1 MTISKKFIIVGLLF
15 FTISA
20 YSQERTNYNIG
31 DKFPDFELK
40 TVDGKNIT
48 LESLKDKVVFINFWF
63 TACVPCIEEM
73 PTLND
78 LQEAYKDK
86 VEFLSVTFDKVD
98 KVQKF
103 LSKREFNFK
112 HIVDAKSLLI
122 EKMKNQ
128 EYPKNLIIDRN
139 GIITYFRGGL
149 PFTKDKKTG
158 KMVPF
163 PYTFFKEPIENALA
177 K

>member
-1 MTISKKFIIVGLLF
+1 
-15 FTISA
+15 
-20 YSQERTNYNIG
+20 
-31 DKFPDFELK
+31 
-40 TVDGKNIT
+40 
-48 LESLKDKVVFINFWF
+48 
-63 TACVPCIEEM
+63 M

-122 EKMKNQ
+122 DKMKNQ

>member
-1 MTISKKFIIVGLLF
+1 MKTIIGLTLLLSLSLNAQQPENILKVG
-15 FTISA
+15 S
-20 YSQERTNYNIG
+20 E
-31 DKFPDFELK
+31 FPSFELEELSGSK
-40 TVDGKNIT
+40 LLSSSLTGKVI
-48 LESLKDKVVFINFWF
+48 FINLWF
-63 TACVPCIEEM
+63 TSCIPCIEEM

-86 VEFLSVTFDKVD
+86 VEFLSVTFDEVD

-122 EKMKNQ
+122 DKMKNQ